1 MRTVRGSARLRCEIR
16 DGAAFLEVFFQR
28 GTEDPAMMKRSCKG
42 CVILVVSALTTLGM
56 SAQGT
61 GRLTGNP
68 TPGTPQ
74 PDPPNLADRITLTG
88 CVRWSATDSR
98 GSVPALELNTLSTST
113 FVLTNAARVMRVPP
127 GTGTS
132 DSAKKSASQT
142 YRLSALNSALVP
154 FVGARVEISGEIDD
168 RPASGG
174 PAQAPILNVGFVQRL
189 GKTPCS

>member
-1 MRTVRGSARLRCEIR
+1 MR
-16 DGAAFLEVFFQR
+16 
-28 GTEDPAMMKRSCKG
+28 KRSCQG
-42 CVILVVSALTTLGM
+42 CVVLVVSALTTVAL

-74 PDPPNLADRITLTG
+74 PDPPKLSDRITLTG
-88 CVRWSATDSR
+88 CVRWAAPEGR
-98 GSVPALELNTLSTST
+98 GSIPAPQLNTVSSST
-113 FVLTNAARVMRVPP
+113 FVLANAARVMRVPP

-154 FVGARVEISGEIDD
+154 FAGARVEISGEIDD
-168 RPASGG
+168 RPSDGA
-174 PAQAPILNVGFVQRL
+174 AQAPILNVGFVQRL

>member
-1 MRTVRGSARLRCEIR
+1 
-16 DGAAFLEVFFQR
+16 
-28 GTEDPAMMKRSCKG
+28 
-42 CVILVVSALTTLGM
+42 VVSAVTTLVL

-61 GRLTGNP
+61 GPITGNP

-88 CVRWSATDSR
+88 CVRWAAPDGR
-98 GSVPALELNTLSTST
+98 ASVPAQELNTPSSST
-113 FVLTNAARVMRVPP
+113 FVLTNATRVMRVPP

-132 DSAKKSASQT
+132 ESAKKSASQT

-154 FVGARVEISGEIDD
+154 FAGARVEVSGEIDD
-168 RPASGG
+168 RPRPDGA
-174 PAQAPILNVGFVQRL
+174 AQTPVLNVGFVQRL

>member
-1 MRTVRGSARLRCEIR
+1 V
-16 DGAAFLEVFFQR
+16 
-28 GTEDPAMMKRSCKG
+28 KRSRHG
-42 CVILVVSALTTLGM
+42 CIVLAVSVVTTLGL

-74 PDPPNLADRITLTG
+74 PDPPNLSDRITLTG
-88 CVRWSATDSR
+88 CVKWAAPDGR
-98 GSVPALELNTLSTST
+98 GSVPAPELNTVSAST
-113 FVLTNAARVMRVPP
+113 FVLTNAARVMRVAP

-132 DSAKKSASQT
+132 DAAKKSASQT

-154 FVGARVEISGEIDD
+154 FAGVRVEIAGEVDD
-168 RPASGG
+168 RPPADGN
-174 PAQAPILNVGFVQRL
+174 AQAPILNVGFVQRL